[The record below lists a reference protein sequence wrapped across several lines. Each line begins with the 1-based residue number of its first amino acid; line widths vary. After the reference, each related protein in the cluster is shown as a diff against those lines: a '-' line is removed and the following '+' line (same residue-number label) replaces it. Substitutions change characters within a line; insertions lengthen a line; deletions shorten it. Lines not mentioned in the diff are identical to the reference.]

1 MPPSE
6 QVRRQAW
13 LGLVQTDRE
22 ARYLTL
28 FSDKMQRRSRVSS
41 WIVAVGST
49 AALSSFVI
57 TVSRLV
63 VDEPLNSVTA
73 AIGSSVTFLVVAV
86 SFWAVI
92 SDFSKKAVI
101 AATIS
106 DKCRDLA
113 LRWRQLWAEIDE
125 LDDGEALNRTQNL
138 ERLSCEATKDVP
150 YSLGI
155 DQGLNEK
162 CEEQTYA
169 LIKQE
174 YPEAA

>member
-1 MPPSE
+1 MPPAE
-6 QVRRQAW
+6 QIRRQAW

-28 FSDKMQRRSRVSS
+28 FSDKMQRFSRVSS
-41 WIVAVGST
+41 WIIAIGST
-49 AALSSFVI
+49 AALSTLVV
-57 TVSRLV
+57 TVSRLLI
-63 VDEPLNSVTA
+63 DDQLDSVIA
-73 AIGSSVTFLVVAV
+73 AIGSFVTFLVVAV

-92 SDFSKKAVI
+92 SDFSKKAVV
-101 AATIS
+101 AATIA

-113 LRWRQLWAEIDE
+113 LSWRKLWAEIDE
-125 LDDGEALNRTQNL
+125 LDDDEALTRTQNL

-155 DQGLNEK
+155 DQGLNER
-162 CEEQTYA
+162 CEEQTFA
-169 LIKQE
+169 LIRQE